1 MGWGRDLW
9 ILWSSKLSPCA
20 TGAMGNLG
28 PYNIPQ
34 AHFVNIAMDNPT
46 WPNIDHLRLSSCS
59 STLGSTARCPRSGLS
74 GLNALRRKNRWPR
87 SVAEKLKKQSVKI
100 VKICE
105 IVKERPSK
113 ATALWRCLPCKVF
126 GNPMQSPQSHGRM
139 KMWQCGW
146 PVWRQC
152 EREIAITL
160 EHLFS
165 LLRVNLG
172 APQVMRESVY

>member
-1 MGWGRDLW
+1 MGPRSMDSVEQTQSLCYGGYGESWTLQH
-9 ILWSSKLSPCA
+9 SSGTLREYRN
-20 TGAMGNLG
+20 G
-28 PYNIPQ
+28 Q
-34 AHFVNIAMDNPT
+34 
-46 WPNIDHLRLSSCS
+46 PNIDHLRLSSCS

-113 ATALWRCLPCKVF
+113 ATALWRRLPCKVF

-139 KMWQCGW
+139 KMWQCVW

-152 EREIAITL
+152 EIAITL

-172 APQVMRESVY
+172 APQVMRESAY